1 MDDREMQ
8 GMLEKASLLPE
19 RWYLVFRQGTDDDHV
34 MMTAYD
40 TTTEDEADEYIP
52 ASAIILSGLVELM
65 ETDFERVMSAG
76 LARLQF
82 EATQEAMIE
91 ETGNG
96 ADVKHDP
103 ETNIVKVSFGKPQ

>member
-1 MDDREMQ
+1 MDDKEMQ

-19 RWYLVFRQGTDDDHV
+19 RWYLVFRQGNDDDHV

-40 TTTEDEADEYIP
+40 TSTDDEDDEYIP
-52 ASAIILSGLVELM
+52 AGAVILSGLVELM

-82 EATQEAMIE
+82 EATQEAMVA

-96 ADVKHDP
+96 PDVKHDP
-103 ETNIVKVSFGKPQ
+103 ETNIVKVSFGKRQ

>member
-1 MDDREMQ
+1 MDDKDMQ

-19 RWYLVFRQGTDDDHV
+19 RWYLVFRQGDDDDHV

-40 TTTEDEADEYIP
+40 TTIDDEDDEYIP
-52 ASAIILSGLVELM
+52 AGAVILSGLVELM

-82 EATQEAMIE
+82 EATKEAMIE
-91 ETGNG
+91 ETGNKP
-96 ADVKHDP
+96 DVKHDP
-103 ETNIVKVSFGKPQ
+103 ETNIVKVSFGKTQ